1 MLRRRLGIVVTLC
14 SWHLLTA
21 LVSHGPVRGPD
32 YPKKRVHPAP
42 RRHCPVV
49 SVQVVRPE
57 RWARLLLIRGF
68 GVRVPGGAPVLTWG
82 FIAPG
87 HFSCVRFVPMLA
99 PCSLA
104 SQDRV
109 AAGLSDLA
117 GSGPQRGLRRL
128 SWLSQWSMPLLD
140 VLPVGSLIELRGV
153 KTCLVAPSRTS
164 AAPAGQD
171 AASRR
176 WPRMRG

>member
-1 MLRRRLGIVVTLC
+1 MRYGYPVAALMLGGQLTIQMRDRDVVLGPRELFIV
-14 SWHLLTA
+14 
-21 LVSHGPVRGPD
+21 PRG
-32 YPKKRVHPAP
+32 AE
-42 RRHCPVV
+42 HCP
-49 SVQVVRPE
+49 R
-57 RWARLLLIRGF
+57 A
-68 GVRVPGGAPVLTWG
+68 
-82 FIAPG
+82 
-87 HFSCVRFVPMLA
+87 
-99 PCSLA
+99 
-104 SQDRV
+104 V